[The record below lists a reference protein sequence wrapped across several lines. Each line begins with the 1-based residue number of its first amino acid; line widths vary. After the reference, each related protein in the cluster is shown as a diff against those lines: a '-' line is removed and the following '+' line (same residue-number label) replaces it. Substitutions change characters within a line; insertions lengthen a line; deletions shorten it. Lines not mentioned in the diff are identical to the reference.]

1 MAIST
6 WTWSC
11 CDGWPQPDVNLADIA
26 LSHFAKRLQSIQ
38 PFRVM
43 EILARARAM
52 EAAGRDIIHMEIG
65 EPDFPTPD
73 TIKAAGIRALEKGHT
88 FYTPAMGLPALR
100 EAIAADYASEV
111 EVDAGRLVITP
122 GASGALQ
129 LVFAALVG
137 PGDEVILADPGY
149 PCNRHF
155 VSLFGA
161 TPVSVEVGP
170 AQRYQLTLELVQKH
184 WSKNTRAVLIAS
196 PSNPTGTVIPDDEMR
211 AIADFVQNQGAALIV
226 DEIYRGLCYEQAP
239 ATALRWPGDVFVVN
253 SFSKYY
259 GMTGWRLGW
268 LAVPTA
274 YREPIERLAQNL
286 FIAAP
291 TPAQYAALA
300 AFAPE
305 TRTELE
311 RRRMV
316 FKERRDYLYPALREL
331 GFVIEGSPQGAFYL
345 YADCSA
351 FTDNS
356 LQFTERLLDEL
367 GIAITPGL
375 DFGAYQAERYVRFS
389 YANDLHRLQQAVE
402 LMRKWLPGSRA

>member
-1 MAIST
+1 LT
-6 WTWSC
+6 
-11 CDGWPQPDVNLADIA
+11 
-26 LSHFAKRLQSIQ
+26 HFAKRLQSIQ

-73 TIKAAGIRALEKGHT
+73 TIKAAGIRALEAGHT
-88 FYTPAMGLPALR
+88 FYTPAAGLPALR
-100 EAIAADYASEV
+100 QAIADDYAEEV
-111 EVDAGRLVITP
+111 KIDADRIVVTP

-155 VSLFGA
+155 VTLFEA
-161 TPVSVEVGP
+161 TPVAVQVGP
-170 AQRYQLTLELVQKH
+170 EHRFQLTLELVQRH
-184 WSKNTRAVLIAS
+184 WSSNTRAVLVAS

-211 AIADFVQNQGAALIV
+211 AIAEFVRSKGAVLIV
-226 DEIYRGLCYEQAP
+226 DEIYRHLSYEQLP

-268 LAVPTA
+268 LAMPAA

-286 FIAAP
+286 FIAAT
-291 TPAQYAALA
+291 TPSQYAALA
-300 AFAPE
+300 AFDTE
-305 TRTELE
+305 TKVELE
-311 RRRMV
+311 RRRQV
-316 FKERRDYLYPALREL
+316 FQQRRDYLLPALREL

-345 YADCSA
+345 YADCSR
-351 FTDNS
+351 FSNDS
-356 LQFTERLLDEL
+356 LQFCDNLLSEH

-375 DFGAYQAERYVRFS
+375 DFGEHNARRYVRFS
-389 YANDLHRLQQAVE
+389 YANDVHRLQQAVE
-402 LMRKWLPGSRA
+402 LMRKALP